1 MSTTVKDIQLRA
13 EALAKKREDLKKS
26 IAELEGRVAD
36 LKGKAQTAAEAGR
49 VDEYKAANSAAQDAE
64 ASLYVAR
71 VQLQKTDF
79 NIPEKD
85 IKAAWADYASAYN
98 KKLEKMSSAF
108 DGKRKELLA
117 DYKAMVDL
125 QAEAF
130 AARELL
136 ARLAGLNVHE
146 GKAFDNA
153 FPCKT
158 LERGANT
165 PGDHIV
171 KGVGVT
177 NPDAIY
183 YVSQIA
189 KNAGKALI
197 EIYDEPEYMQ
207 FQDVVS
213 NHISKR

>member
-13 EALAKKREDLKKS
+13 EALAKKREELKKS

-85 IKAAWADYASAYN
+85 IKAAWADYAAAYN
-98 KKLEKMSSAF
+98 KKLEKMSSALES
-108 DGKRKELLA
+108 KRKELLA

-130 AARELL
+130 EARELL
-136 ARLAGLNVHE
+136 ARLAGLNLRE
-146 GKAFDNA
+146 GAAFDRA

-158 LERGANT
+158 LEGWIGALWDMSERGTGFNS
-165 PGDHIV
+165 
-171 KGVGVT
+171 
-177 NPDAIY
+177 PDALY
-183 YVSQIA
+183 YALQIA
-189 KNAGKALI
+189 KRAGKHIIRL
-197 EIYDEPEYMQ
+197 YDEPEFMR